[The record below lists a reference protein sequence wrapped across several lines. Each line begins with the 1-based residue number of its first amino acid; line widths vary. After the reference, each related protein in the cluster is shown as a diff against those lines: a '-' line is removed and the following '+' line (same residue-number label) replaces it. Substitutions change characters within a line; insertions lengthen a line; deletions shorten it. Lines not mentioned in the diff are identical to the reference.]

1 MAESTQQFNSLEDF
15 FVHQLEDIY
24 DAEKRLTS
32 ALPKMRDSAH
42 NSDLKNAFDEHL
54 KETEN
59 QIARLDKV
67 FESIGKRPQRESC
80 EAMKGLIR
88 EGEDMIQSGGDE
100 NAHDAALIAAAQ
112 RVEHYEIAAYG
123 TARTLADRL
132 ERRDAAEQLDATL
145 AEEKSADSKLN
156 AIAERE
162 VNPEMAH

>member
-1 MAESTQQFNSLEDF
+1 MASTTQQFNTIEDF
-15 FVHQLEDIY
+15 FIHQLEDIY

-42 NSDLKNAFDEHL
+42 NSDLKTAFDEHL

-80 EAMKGLIR
+80 EAMKGLIK
-88 EGEDMIQSGGDE
+88 EGEEMIQSRGDE
-100 NAHDAALIAAAQ
+100 SAHDAALIAAAQ

-123 TARTLADRL
+123 TARSLADRL
-132 ERRDAAEQLDATL
+132 ERREAVEQLEATL
-145 AEEKSADSKLN
+145 AEEKSADDKLN
-156 AIAERE
+156 AIAERQ